1 MRIPA
6 ALRPEA
12 EGCATRGERG
22 QGNMRGEDDGEK
34 WRAVRERRDPKR
46 RERAAWGLGHS
57 GEDKVGRCNEWQGD
71 IAMTSDE
78 MALSGDE
85 WLYGAEEQ
93 Q

>member
-12 EGCATRGERG
+12 EGCVTGGERG

-34 WRAVRERRDPKR
+34 WRVR

-85 WLYGAEEQ
+85 WLYGTEEQ

>member
-12 EGCATRGERG
+12 EGCATGGERG

-34 WRAVRERRDPKR
+34 WRAVREKRDPKR

-57 GEDKVGRCNEWQGD
+57 GEDKVG
-71 IAMTSDE
+71 
-78 MALSGDE
+78 
-85 WLYGAEEQ
+85 
-93 Q
+93 

>member
-1 MRIPA
+1 MCIPA

-12 EGCATRGERG
+12 EGCATGGERG

-46 RERAAWGLGHS
+46 RERAAWGLG
-57 GEDKVGRCNEWQGD
+57 D